1 MSYFQVLGF
10 IIGLAAMLKII
21 LMLLRP
27 QNATDF
33 IARAYGEKRP
43 LWVIPVFIITLG
55 LVGYTWYMQFTTS
68 VPYSIIVT
76 VFVSLALLKVLFIV
90 FDYPRF
96 KKKVDATLA
105 KEKGREIFIQNIVSG
120 IFGLIVFLFALLVY

>member
-1 MSYFQVLGF
+1 
-10 IIGLAAMLKII
+10 
-21 LMLLRP
+21 MLLRP

>member
-10 IIGLAAMLKII
+10 IIGLAAVLKIV

-43 LWVIPVFIITLG
+43 VWVVPVFIITLG
-55 LVGYTWYMQFTTS
+55 LVGYTWYMQFTTN
-68 VPYSIIVT
+68 VPYSIVVT
-76 VFVSLALLKVLFIV
+76 VFVSLALLKVFFIV
-90 FDYPRF
+90 FDYQRF

-105 KEKGREIFIQNIVSG
+105 KEKGRDIFIQNILGG
-120 IFGLIVFLFALLVY
+120 IIGLIVFLLALFVY

>member
-1 MSYFQVLGF
+1 VNYFQGLGS
-10 IIGLAAMLKII
+10 IIGLAAMLKIV

-27 QNATDF
+27 QNTTDF

-43 LWVIPVFIITLG
+43 LWIIPVFIITLG
-55 LVGYTWYMQFTTS
+55 LVGYTWYMQFTTT
-68 VPYSIIVT
+68 VPYSMVVAI
-76 VFVSLALLKVLFIV
+76 FVSLALLKVLFIV

-105 KEKGREIFIQNIVSG
+105 KEKGRDIFIQNTLSG
-120 IFGLIVFLFALLVY
+120 ILGFIVLLLALFVY